1 MKDFIEIS
9 NLKKRFN
16 GFEAV
21 SDISFSIKS
30 GEIFALLGP
39 NGAGKTT
46 TIRMLTGLFK
56 PTSGFI
62 KINGEEISN
71 RPELVRG
78 KLGVLP
84 QENAGYA
91 HLTVKENIIFF
102 ASLAGYKGPEFEQMM
117 YNYLDELDLRD
128 FSDRKF
134 GKLSGG
140 EKRAVCLVR
149 AITGHYKAIILDEPT
164 SGLDIA
170 RAAKTREI
178 IERLAKQGK
187 TIIMSS
193 HITSDLEHLADRCGI
208 LKKGELIFLG
218 DKDELIASF
227 SQKGTFEDAV
237 IKAFKVKG
245 NGSSKEPI
253 TKRSSLWSRFRF
265 PKKKD
270 DHSS

>member
-1 MKDFIEIS
+1 MKDFIEFI

-46 TIRMLTGLFK
+46 TIRMLTGLLK
-56 PTSGFI
+56 PTSGHI
-62 KINGEEISN
+62 RINGEDVSN
-71 RPELVRG
+71 HPELVRG
-78 KLGVLP
+78 KFGVLP
-84 QENAGYA
+84 QDNAGYA

-102 ASLAGYKGPEFEQMM
+102 ASLAGYKGKEFEDMM
-117 YNYLDELDLRD
+117 YNYLEELDLSD
-128 FSDRKF
+128 FSDKKF

-149 AITGHYKAIILDEPT
+149 AITGHYKVIILDEPT

-193 HITSDLEHLADRCGI
+193 HITTDLEQLADRCGI
-208 LKKGELIFLG
+208 LKKGELIFQG
-218 DKDELIASF
+218 NKDELIASF
-227 SQKGTFEDAV
+227 SKKGTFEDAV
-237 IKAFKVKG
+237 IQAFRINV
-245 NGSSKEPI
+245 NGSNKNDLQ
-253 TKRSSLWSRFRF
+253 K
-265 PKKKD
+265 
-270 DHSS
+270 